1 MYAERGFKSG
11 PGALVLRSLESG
23 TGVVPPM
30 VYAALL
36 LVAGVL
42 GLLVVD
48 RLLLAAEARGWIN
61 YRKRGLS
68 MGAAGYHAG
77 QLASMITP
85 GVGHL
90 HDAAVEEVQEEEDRG
105 APPPLF

>member
-1 MYAERGFKSG
+1 M
-11 PGALVLRSLESG
+11 PGALVQRSLESG

-61 YRKRGLS
+61 
-68 MGAAGYHAG
+68 
-77 QLASMITP
+77 
-85 GVGHL
+85 
-90 HDAAVEEVQEEEDRG
+90 AAVEEVQEEEDRG